1 MKVTFPHMGRMD
13 IFIKGMVKALGMETV
28 IPPTNSKKA
37 LDLGVKYAPEFVCLP
52 FKLMLG
58 NLIEAFEKGANTVI
72 MVSDRGPCRLGL
84 YGLPMQIIL
93 KNLGYKANWLILDT
107 PHALYGLFQLGIEK
121 DVVKY
126 RDKLTLVDG
135 LLAFHFGWKK
145 MLAIEEIERLSL
157 KIRPYEINKGDT
169 TKGLYQGMEAIESAD
184 NLYDLK
190 KAKDAVIKDL
200 RSIPQDRNRRPLKIA
215 IAGEIFVVLDSFAN
229 LDIEKKLGELGCE
242 VDRTIW
248 FSTHILHHVGLDKFM
263 KRSKRKAVHAARPY
277 LKYPIGAECNATV
290 GYAILYA
297 KEEYDGFI
305 HLMPFTCMPEFVAGG
320 ILSRVSKD
328 YDIPVFTM
336 ELEEHSSQT
345 HLMTRLEAF
354 VDLLRRRRAK
364 KEQGRAGIR
373 RE

>member
-1 MKVTFPHMGRMD
+1 MKATFPHVGRMD
-13 IFIKGMVKALGMETV
+13 IFIKGMAKALGMEAV
-28 IPPTNSKKA
+28 VPPTNSKKA

-58 NLIEAFEKGANTVI
+58 NLIEALERGADTI
-72 MVSDRGPCRLGL
+72 ILVSDRGPCRLGL
-84 YGLPMQIIL
+84 YGLPLQIIL
-93 KNLGYKANWLILDT
+93 KNLGYKFNWATLASPQAIKS
-107 PHALYGLFQLGIEK
+107 AFQLGMIKGVE
-121 DVVKY
+121 KY
-126 RDKLTLVDG
+126 RDKLTFMDG

-145 MLAIEEIERLSL
+145 MLATEEIERLSL

-169 TKGLYQGMEAIESAD
+169 TKAFYQGMRAIEEAD

-190 KAKDAVIKDL
+190 KTKEEAIRNLKN
-200 RSIPQDRNRRPLKIA
+200 IPQDQSKKPLKVA

-248 FSTHILHHVGLDKFM
+248 FSTHILHHLGLDKFM
-263 KRSKRKAVHAARPY
+263 RRSKRRAIRAARPY
-277 LKYPIGAECNATV
+277 LKYHVGAECNATV

-297 KEEYDGFI
+297 KEGYDGFV
-305 HLMPFTCMPEFVAGG
+305 HLMPFTCMPEFVAGAV
-320 ILSRVSKD
+320 LTRVSKD
-328 YDIPVFTM
+328 YDIPVFTV

-354 VDLLRRRRAK
+354 VDLLKRRRES
-364 KEQGRAGIR
+364 KEKS
-373 RE
+373 

>member
-1 MKVTFPHMGRMD
+1 MKATFPHMGRMD
-13 IFIKGMVKALGMETV
+13 IFIKGIVKALGMEAV
-28 IPPTNSKKA
+28 VPPTSSKKA
-37 LDLGVKYAPEFVCLP
+37 LNLGVKYAPEFVCLP

-58 NLIEAFEKGANTVI
+58 NLIEAFERGADTVI

-93 KNLGYKANWLILDT
+93 KNLGYEANWLILNT
-107 PHALYGLFQLGIEK
+107 PHALHGLFQLGIEK
-121 DVVKY
+121 EVVKY
-126 RDKLTLVDG
+126 RDKLTFVDG

-263 KRSKRKAVHAARPY
+263 RRSKGKAVRAARPY
-277 LKYPIGAECNATV
+277 LKHPVGAECNATV

-297 KEEYDGFI
+297 EEGYDGFI
-305 HLMPFTCMPEFVAGG
+305 HLMPFTCMPEFVAGAV
-320 ILSRVSKD
+320 LTRVSKD
-328 YDIPVFTM
+328 YNIPIFTV

-354 VDLLRRRRAK
+354 VDLLKRKRQKR
-364 KEQGRAGIR
+364 QGLEGSRGD
-373 RE
+373 

>member
-1 MKVTFPHMGRMD
+1 MKATFPHMGRMD

-58 NLIEAFEKGANTVI
+58 NLIEALERGADTI
-72 MVSDRGPCRLGL
+72 ILVSDRGPCRLGL

-93 KNLGYKANWLILDT
+93 KNLGYKANWLILNT
-107 PHALYGLFQLGIEK
+107 PHALLGLFQLGIEK

-126 RDKLTLVDG
+126 RDKLTLMDG

-145 MLAIEEIERLSL
+145 MLAIEELERLSL
-157 KIRPYEINKGDT
+157 KIRPYEINKRDT
-169 TKGLYQGMEAIESAD
+169 TKVLYQGMNAIENAN

-190 KAKDAVIKDL
+190 KAKDAAIRDL
-200 RSIPQDRNRRPLKIA
+200 RNIPQDRNRRPLKIA

-263 KRSKRKAVHAARPY
+263 RRSKRKAVRAARPY
-277 LKYPIGAECNATV
+277 LKYQVGAECNATV

-297 KEEYDGFI
+297 KERYDGFV
-305 HLMPFTCMPEFVAGG
+305 HLMPFTCMPEFVASG
-320 ILSRVSKD
+320 ILTRVSKD
-328 YDIPVFTM
+328 YGLPIFTV

-354 VDLLRRRRAK
+354 VDLLKRRRD
-364 KEQGRAGIR
+364 R
-373 RE
+373 RSNQ